1 MSSMN
6 EMVSRPE
13 KEGRKITLVEAL
25 REALQ
30 EEMRR
35 DERVILLGEDIG
47 VQGGFGGAF
56 TVTLGLAEEFG
67 RRRVIDTPITEAGIA
82 GVATGAALGGLR
94 PVADVQYGDFLFLAM
109 DQLANHAAKLR
120 YMSGGKLRVP
130 MVMRAP
136 VGATTRGAQHAQ
148 SLEAFFMHVPGL
160 KVACPSNPYDAK
172 GLLKT
177 AIRLDDPVIFFE
189 HKLLYGSKG
198 SRKEAGGI
206 EVFGTVPQEEYLIPF
221 GEAKVVRSGQAVTL
235 VANLLMV
242 HRAMQ
247 AAKNLAAAGIE
258 AEVIDVRT
266 LVPFDWST
274 LFESVSKTGKLVIV
288 EEDNLTG
295 GWGAEVAARIADS
308 CIDYLDAPIRRVAA
322 PDTPVPFAPVME
334 NFYVPSAAKI
344 VAAVNAV
351 VSWR

>member
-1 MSSMN
+1 MSSLI
-6 EMVSRPE
+6 EEGSRSEPA
-13 KEGRKITLVEAL
+13 GRRITLVEAL

-47 VQGGFGGAF
+47 VKGGFGGAF

-67 RRRVIDTPITEAGIA
+67 HRRVIDTPITEAGIA
-82 GVATGAALGGLR
+82 GVAAGAALGGLR

-120 YMSGGKLRVP
+120 YMSGGKVRVP

-136 VGATTRGAQHAQ
+136 VGATTRGAQHGQ

-198 SRKEAGGI
+198 SRKEAVGI
-206 EVFGTVPQEEYLIPF
+206 DVLGTVPQEEYLIPF
-221 GEAKVVRSGQAVTL
+221 GQAKVVRQGRDVTL

-242 HRAMQ
+242 HKSIQ
-247 AAKNLAAAGIE
+247 AAKNLAEASIE

-266 LVPFDWST
+266 LAPFDWPT
-274 LFESVSKTGKLVIV
+274 VFESVSKTGKLIIV

-295 GWGAEVAARIADS
+295 GWGAEVAARTADT
-308 CIDYLDAPIRRVAA
+308 CIGYLQAPIRRVAA

-334 NFYVPSAAKI
+334 NFYVPSVERI
-344 VAAVNAV
+344 VAAV
-351 VSWR
+351 RELM